1 MPLERRRLDVTVGR
15 NMSKVGS
22 QARGKRDRAQ
32 TNGSSELGD
41 ICPKIE
47 DERDKVRLQRNTQ
60 QWFIARRIGPAGS
73 P

>member
-1 MPLERRRLDVTVGR
+1 MMLLERRCLDVTVER

-32 TNGSSELGD
+32 TNESGEVGD

-47 DERDKVRLQRNTQ
+47 NEMDKVRLQRNTQ
-60 QWFIARRIGPAGS
+60 QRFTAR
-73 P
+73 